1 MRYSKAVYLVESEHL
16 SRHLPSIL
24 KRNFHAIIDL
34 GCVSFEKLCRKGK
47 KTYQVLLH
55 FNVSQSVLCAI
66 LLSGQGFELT
76 GSGTY
81 HLPLAVGGSRHAG
94 GGASEDD
101 FE

>member
-1 MRYSKAVYLVESEHL
+1 MRHWKAAHLVESEHL
-16 SRHLPSIL
+16 SRHLPPIL

-34 GCVSFEKLCRKGK
+34 EFVSFVKLCGQGRR
-47 KTYQVLLH
+47 TYQILLH
-55 FNVSQSVLCAI
+55 SNVSQSVLCAI
-66 LLSGQGFELT
+66 LLSGQGLELT

-81 HLPLAVGGSRHAG
+81 HLPLAVCGSRHAE